1 MPEEKTKAKRQRK
14 NKPAKKANTRY
25 VHAVQ
30 EGFQAQLTKLKH
42 RVESLEH
49 RKKKK
54 GLSPD
59 ERSHLKT
66 LKESFGDDK
75 DGYLAARKD
84 YLKEQKTIK
93 REAREAA
100 APAMPKGAP
109 REMHPDWTPEM
120 KDRHTGI
127 RGMPKEKR
135 SEEYAKFYREY
146 GLPDTRPR
154 KPQRA
159 GKKPSLEEA
168 KEKLK
173 DLRDEE
179 KELNREMDKA
189 QGDPAAAEEV
199 GKALADNLEQ
209 QVDVASVGAD
219 QAQREGDKASE
230 EMMDRVVH
238 HAEEKLHQVNGDLQ
252 SRYRPTAFGGALSG
266 RGMLSRW
273 G

>member
-1 MPEEKTKAKRQRK
+1 MPEDKTKAKPQRK
-14 NKPAKKANTRY
+14 NKPAKKATTRY

-54 GLSPD
+54 GLSP
-59 ERSHLKT
+59 EQVAHLKT
-66 LKESFGDDK
+66 LRETYDGDK
-75 DGYLAARKD
+75 DAYLAAKKD
-84 YLKEQKTIK
+84 YLKEQKALK
-93 REAREAA
+93 RQAREAE
-100 APAMPKGAP
+100 APAMPKGAA

-120 KDRHTGI
+120 RDRYAGI

-135 SEEYAKFYREY
+135 SEAYAKFYGDY
-146 GLPDTRPR
+146 DIPDTRPR

-159 GKKPSLEEA
+159 GKKLSLEET
-168 KEKLK
+168 KEQLK
-173 DLRDEE
+173 DLKAEE
-179 KELNREMDKA
+179 KELNREMDKV
-189 QGDPAAAEEV
+189 QGDPVREEEV

-209 QVDVASVGAD
+209 QADVASIGAD
-219 QAQREGDKASE
+219 QAQREGDQASE
-230 EMMDRVVH
+230 EMMERAAH
-238 HAEEKLHQVNGDLQ
+238 KAEEKLNQVNGELQ